1 MATKKGFIVKYKVL
15 IVDDEDKIRETI
27 SDILMDEEYE
37 VICSSDGEDAIKKI
51 LLEDIDAVILDVML
65 PKKGGMDVLDYI
77 HSEFPLIPVLIISGH
92 GDIKMAVEA
101 MKKGAFD
108 FLEKPLSFERI
119 LNSIRNAVKL
129 KELQME
135 NLSLKSKIEPVQFI
149 GHSRCI
155 QDIMSKLPQIAQS
168 DASVLISGENGTGK
182 ELIARLIHSHSARK
196 NSPFIGINCA
206 AIPETLIEAELFGF
220 EKGAFTG
227 AVKQKKG
234 KVESAHRG
242 TLFLDEIGDL
252 SMAAQ
257 AKVLRTI
264 QEKEIQ
270 RVGGNDNIKVD
281 VRIIAAT
288 NKELSEEIK
297 KGNFRQDLFYRL
309 NVIPIL
315 IPPLRE
321 RTDDIEPLINY
332 FIEELAIK
340 RGKNVLLTK
349 ASIHI
354 LENRSWPGNIRE
366 LRNFIERLIILNNKN
381 KIEPEDVLKLL
392 YPEETNIESKYET
405 MSLKKAKHDFEKK
418 LIINRLIALNNNV
431 SKTAQSLEIE
441 RTYLHRK
448 IKDMNID
455 KDLEIKI

>member
-1 MATKKGFIVKYKVL
+1 MKYKVL

-27 SDILMDEEYE
+27 SDILTDEEYE
-37 VICSSDGEDAIKKI
+37 VICSSDGEDALKKI

-65 PKKGGMDVLDYI
+65 PKKGGMAVLDYI
-77 HSEFPLIPVLIISGH
+77 HSEFPIIPVLIISGH

-135 NLSLKSKIEPVQFI
+135 NLNLKSKIEPVQFI
-149 GHSRCI
+149 GISRGI
-155 QDIMSKLPQIAQS
+155 KEIMTNLPQIAQS
-168 DASVLISGENGTGK
+168 GASVLITGENGTGK
-182 ELIARLIHSHSARK
+182 ELIARMIHSISPRK
-196 NSPFIGINCA
+196 NFPFIGINCA
-206 AIPETLIEAELFGF
+206 AIPETLIESELFGY

-234 KVESAHRG
+234 KVESAQRG

-252 SMAAQ
+252 SLSAQ
-257 AKVLRTI
+257 AKVLRSI

-270 RVGGNDNIKVD
+270 RVGGNENIKVD

-288 NKELSEEIK
+288 NKELPDEIK

-309 NVIPIL
+309 NVVPIL

-321 RTDDIEPLINY
+321 RRDDIEPLINFY
-332 FIEELAIK
+332 FDELATK
-340 RGKNVLLTK
+340 RGKNVTMAK
-349 ASIHI
+349 SCIHI
-354 LENRSWPGNIRE
+354 LENRNWPGNVRE
-366 LRNFIERLIILNNKN
+366 LRNFIERLIILNNKTI
-381 KIEPEDVLKLL
+381 IEPEDVLKLM
-392 YPEETNIESKYET
+392 YPEEINMELKYEN
-405 MSLKKAKHDFEKK
+405 MSLKAAKHDFEKK
-418 LIINRLIALNNNV
+418 LIINRLIEMNNNV
-431 SKTAQSLEIE
+431 TKTAESLKIE

-448 IKDMNID
+448 IKEMNID
-455 KDLEIKI
+455 KDLELQGD